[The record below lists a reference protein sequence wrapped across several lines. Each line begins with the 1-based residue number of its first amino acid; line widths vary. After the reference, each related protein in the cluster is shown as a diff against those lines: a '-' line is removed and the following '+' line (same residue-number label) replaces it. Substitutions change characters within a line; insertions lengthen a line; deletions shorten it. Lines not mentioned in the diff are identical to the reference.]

1 VRRYEG
7 RILAATP
14 PDRVEEFTYQGRT
27 LTCHHFDSLV
37 VAGCPLVFKIVVVF
51 DPRYK
56 NPWVLLSDLAQE
68 SAETLFLLYRSR
80 WPIEVIPLTG
90 KQLLGGHRAF
100 VHGESCRY
108 RLPELCLV
116 AASVSLYLAATC
128 EAVSSG
134 FWDRNPQ
141 PTAGRF
147 RRVLSGACLGKL
159 PELGALFGFSGRVRQ
174 KRSVHGHLEKGVEAN
189 RRYRGQRATPSVTG
203 K

>member
-1 VRRYEG
+1 M
-7 RILAATP
+7 
-14 PDRVEEFTYQGRT
+14 
-27 LTCHHFDSLV
+27 V
-37 VAGCPLVFKIVVVF
+37 VL

-56 NPWVLLSDLAQE
+56 NPWVLLTDLSQE
-68 SAETLFLLYRSR
+68 SAETIFLLYRSR
-80 WPIEVIPLTG
+80 WSIEVIPLTG

-100 VHGESCRY
+100 VHAETCRY

-134 FWDRNPQ
+134 FWDKNPQ

-147 RRVLSGACLGKL
+147 RRVLSGACLGTL
-159 PELGALFGFSGRVRQ
+159 PELGAILGFSGRVRL
-174 KRSVHGHLEKGVEAN
+174 KRSVHGHLKKGAEAN
-189 RRYRGQRATPSVTG
+189 HRYRGQRATCSVTG